1 MLVNLDREDYDLSA
15 WVHDL
20 IVIIKKRSWL
30 SKKEDAWIIVQENM
44 QDFLELYSGGASPIE
59 AYNDYNE

>member
-1 MLVNLDREDYDLSA
+1 MLVNLDREYYYLSA
-15 WVHDL
+15 WIHDL
-20 IVIIKKRSWL
+20 TVIIKKRSWL
-30 SKKEDAWIIVQENM
+30 SKKEDAWIIVKENL